1 MSEKFK
7 LRDYFDGGYVS
18 TVSLLPY
25 WDTEDLPAVAET
37 RIFGGPYDERSWSY
51 YTIHAAHAGHAAVV
65 QAVREDTVDS
75 LEIDDGRG
83 GATS

>member
-1 MSEKFK
+1 MSERFK

-18 TVSLLPY
+18 TVSLFPD
-25 WDTEDLPAVAET
+25 WDVEDPFRIAET

-51 YTIHAAHAGHAAVV
+51 YTVHAAYVGHAAVV

-75 LEIDDGRG
+75 LEINDGRNVIL
-83 GATS
+83 

>member
-1 MSEKFK
+1 MSDELR

-25 WDTEDLPAVAET
+25 WDTEYPPRVAET

-51 YTIHAAHAGHAAVV
+51 CTIEAARAGHAAVV
-65 QAVREDTVDS
+65 RAVREGTVDS
-75 LEIDDGRG
+75 LEIDDGRN
-83 GATS
+83 AVS